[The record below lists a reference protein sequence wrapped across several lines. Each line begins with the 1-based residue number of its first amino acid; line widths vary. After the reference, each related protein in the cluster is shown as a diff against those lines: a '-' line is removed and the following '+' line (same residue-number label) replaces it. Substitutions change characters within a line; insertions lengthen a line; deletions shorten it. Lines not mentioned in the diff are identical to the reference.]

1 MTSRRALLVVLD
13 SLGCG
18 GAEDAARYGDG
29 GADTL
34 GHIAQAC
41 AAGRADVPGLREGPL
56 RMPVL
61 AALGLGLAG
70 QASSGT
76 MPPGLET
83 PAAQGLWGYAIE
95 QSAGKD
101 TPSGHWELAGT
112 RVSFAFGY
120 FPATD
125 PAFPQSLVTEIVQK
139 GKLPGILGNCHHSGI
154 AIIDD
159 YGEEHLASGKPI
171 LYTST
176 DSVLQIAA
184 HEDAFGLQRLYDLCE
199 TVRDIVNPMHLGRVI
214 ARPFLGRDRSDF
226 KRTPHR
232 KDYAMQPPEGNIL
245 DRAAAASRTIVS
257 IGKIGDIFCHRNT
270 GKEIKGN
277 DDMDLFDKMLTEWDA
292 LPDGGLMFANF
303 VDLDTDFG
311 HRRNV
316 AGYAAGLEKFDSRMG
331 QLLPRLRSGDLVI
344 VTADHG
350 NDPTWSGTD
359 HTREH
364 VPVLAFGPEIE
375 SGSLGARDTFADVG
389 ATIADYLGLVAT
401 KDGAGYSVVH
411 HRRQPPQAG

>member
-1 MTSRRALLVVLD
+1 MTSRRALLVVLY

-18 GAEDAARYGDG
+18 GAKDAARYGDG

-41 AAGRADVPGLREGPL
+41 AAGQADVPGLREGPL

-171 LYTST
+171 L
-176 DSVLQIAA
+176 
-184 HEDAFGLQRLYDLCE
+184 
-199 TVRDIVNPMHLGRVI
+199 
-214 ARPFLGRDRSDF
+214 
-226 KRTPHR
+226 
-232 KDYAMQPPEGNIL
+232 
-245 DRAAAASRTIVS
+245 
-257 IGKIGDIFCHRNT
+257 
-270 GKEIKGN
+270 
-277 DDMDLFDKMLTEWDA
+277 
-292 LPDGGLMFANF
+292 
-303 VDLDTDFG
+303 
-311 HRRNV
+311 
-316 AGYAAGLEKFDSRMG
+316 
-331 QLLPRLRSGDLVI
+331 
-344 VTADHG
+344 
-350 NDPTWSGTD
+350 
-359 HTREH
+359 
-364 VPVLAFGPEIE
+364 
-375 SGSLGARDTFADVG
+375 
-389 ATIADYLGLVAT
+389 
-401 KDGAGYSVVH
+401 
-411 HRRQPPQAG
+411 